1 MTLVIEKKFHQDHH
15 IVSPVHHERG
25 TTIMKIALI
34 IPKSSSD
41 GSRSF
46 YDYKFYADFLLS
58 KKYISYLL
66 AIPTLASLTPAH
78 HEIRVFDENIQE
90 IDYSWKADLVG
101 ISVRTMYAD
110 RAYAIALNYR
120 ARGVRT
126 VLGGI
131 HPSMC
136 PEEAQQ
142 YCDSVVVGEAENV
155 WATLLKD
162 AEAGTLKRSYKAG
175 SFTDLTNSPVT
186 VRTSL
191 SKDNYLQNIIQTT
204 KGCPY
209 HCEFCSVYAY
219 DGQKIRNRTIEQ
231 VITEIKDIN
240 STGSKYKTK
249 NAIFF
254 ADDNIIANKN
264 FARELFKAIKEH
276 NLNWSCQAS
285 INISQEDEL
294 LGLMRDSGCGAIL
307 IGFESISKDNLAAMH
322 KEINQRYNYKEAIK
336 KIQSYG
342 IMVHSAFIVG
352 YDFDCEAIF
361 DGLIE
366 FIDETNLLMPLINVL
381 TPFPGTELFKRLE
394 KEGRILHKDWSRYD
408 AKHVVFK
415 HPSLSVGELSDGYR
429 RIVQAVYSFDSIWK
443 KLNYYWEID
452 FWKESNKLDPVK
464 FAYRLIFGLR
474 LCTML
479 LSRNSDRS
487 RFILK
492 ILPKVFSK
500 RVRISSILTL
510 MAYNDFAYS
519 LEVGHDHGV
528 DAFTDKAG
536 ISADP
541 VIPITPLRKEPLEPS
556 IHPDL

>member
-1 MTLVIEKKFHQDHH
+1 
-15 IVSPVHHERG
+15 
-25 TTIMKIALI
+25 MKIALI

-41 GSRSF
+41 GSKSF

-58 KKYISYLL
+58 KKFISYLL
-66 AIPTLASLTPAH
+66 AIPTLATLTPAH

-90 IDYSWKADLVG
+90 IDYTWKADLVG
-101 ISVRTMYAD
+101 ISVRTMYAN

-120 ARGVRT
+120 DRGIRT

-155 WATLLKD
+155 WDTLLKD
-162 AEAGTLKRSYKAG
+162 AEAGTLKRIYKAG
-175 SFTDLTNSPVT
+175 SFTDLTKSPAT

-191 SKDNYLQNIIQTT
+191 SKDSYLQNIIQTT

-240 STGSKYKTK
+240 STGSRYKKK

-254 ADDNIIANKN
+254 ADDNIIANKK
-264 FARELFKAIKEH
+264 FARELFKAIKPH

-322 KEINQRYNYKEAIK
+322 KEINQKYNYKEAIK

-352 YDFDCEAIF
+352 YDFDSDSIF
-361 DGLIE
+361 DELIE

-415 HPSLSVGELSDGYR
+415 HPSLSCEEISEGYR
-429 RIVQAVYSFDSIWK
+429 RIVQAAYSFDSIWK
-443 KLNYYWEID
+443 KLNYYWDID
-452 FWKESNKLDPVK
+452 FWKNSNDLDPVK
-464 FAYRLIFGLR
+464 FSWRLIFALR
-474 LCTML
+474 LCSML
-479 LSRNSDRS
+479 LSRNTDRS

-500 RVRISSILTL
+500 KVRISTILTL

-519 LEVGHDHGV
+519 LQPGHDHGV

-536 ISADP
+536 MSTDF
-541 VIPITPLRKEPLEPS
+541 VSTITSRPKESLQPS
-556 IHPDL
+556 IHPEV

>member
-1 MTLVIEKKFHQDHH
+1 
-15 IVSPVHHERG
+15 
-25 TTIMKIALI
+25 MKIALI
-34 IPKSSSD
+34 IPKNSSD

-46 YDYKFYADFLLS
+46 YDYKFYANFLLS

-66 AIPTLASLTPAH
+66 AIPTLASLTAAH
-78 HEIRVFDENIQE
+78 HEIRVFDENIEE
-90 IDYSWKADLVG
+90 IDYTWGADLVG
-101 ISVRTMYAD
+101 ISVRTMYAN
-110 RAYAIALNYR
+110 RAYAIAQNYR
-120 ARGVRT
+120 GRGVRT

-142 YCDSVVVGEAENV
+142 YCDSVVIGEAEEV
-155 WATLLKD
+155 WAGLLKD
-162 AEAGTLKRSYKAG
+162 AEEGTLKRLYKADTV
-175 SFTDLTNSPVT
+175 TDLRSSPAIN
-186 VRTSL
+186 RSSL
-191 SKDNYLQNIIQTT
+191 SRESYLQNIVQTT
-204 KGCPY
+204 KGCPF
-209 HCEFCSVYAY
+209 HCEFCSVYAF
-219 DGQKIRNRTIEQ
+219 DGQKIRNKTIEQ
-231 VITEIKDIN
+231 VIAEIQDIN
-240 STGSKYKTK
+240 STGSKYKKK

-254 ADDNIIANKN
+254 ADDNIIANKT
-264 FARELFKAIKEH
+264 FARKLFGALKPH
-276 NLNWSCQAS
+276 NINWSCQAS

-307 IGFESISKDNLAAMH
+307 IGFESISEKNLKAMH

-352 YDFDCEAIF
+352 YDFDCDSIF
-361 DGLIE
+361 DELID

-394 KEGRILHKDWSRYD
+394 KEGRIIHKDWSRYD

-415 HPSLSVGELSDGYR
+415 HPSLSSKELSDGYR
-429 RIVQAVYSFDSIWK
+429 KIVRAVYSFDSIWK

-452 FWKESNKLDPVK
+452 FWKNSNELDPVK
-464 FAYRLIFGLR
+464 FAYRLIFALR

-479 LSRNSDRS
+479 LSRNTDRS

-500 RVRISSILTL
+500 RVRISTILTL

-519 LEVGHDHGV
+519 LEAGHDHV
-528 DAFTDKAG
+528 VNELADKAG

-541 VIPITPLRKEPLEPS
+541 ISPITPLHNEPLQTF
-556 IHPDL
+556 IHPEA